1 MRLLSKFPVVLLD
14 LNGTCMFGG
23 DRFGVGE
30 DFYTT
35 YCAIG
40 GRRLSAAEVTRY
52 VRACYEGM
60 SRAYA
65 DPQCYEDFP
74 SLTEGLQRY
83 ACPPGSE
90 LRLLEQV
97 FTLHEVGAVPA
108 WAAAVLRRL
117 ASTHKL
123 ALVTNIWAPKGAW
136 LAEFERVG
144 LADVFRQAVFSS
156 DFRCIKPSPRLYHTA
171 LHGVGARP
179 QEALFVGDSL
189 RYDLA
194 GAKQVGLATVRITS
208 QPRPH
213 PSVDYRVSSLRE
225 LETLAA

>member
-1 MRLLSKFPVVLLD
+1 MRLLSKFTVVLLD
-14 LNGTCMFGG
+14 LNGMCMFGE
-23 DRFGVGE
+23 DKFGVGE

-52 VRACYEGM
+52 ARACYECM
-60 SRAYA
+60 SRVYA
-65 DPQCYEDFP
+65 DPQCYEDFT

-97 FTLHEVGAVPA
+97 FTLHEVGAVPSR
-108 WAAAVLRRL
+108 AAAVLRRL
-117 ASTHKL
+117 VSTHKL

-144 LADVFRQAVFSS
+144 LAD
-156 DFRCIKPSPRLYHTA
+156 
-171 LHGVGARP
+171 
-179 QEALFVGDSL
+179 
-189 RYDLA
+189 
-194 GAKQVGLATVRITS
+194 
-208 QPRPH
+208 
-213 PSVDYRVSSLRE
+213 
-225 LETLAA
+225 

>member
-1 MRLLSKFPVVLLD
+1 
-14 LNGTCMFGG
+14 
-23 DRFGVGE
+23 
-30 DFYTT
+30 
-35 YCAIG
+35 
-40 GRRLSAAEVTRY
+40 
-52 VRACYEGM
+52 
-60 SRAYA
+60 
-65 DPQCYEDFP
+65 
-74 SLTEGLQRY
+74 

-144 LADVFRQAVFSS
+144 LADVFRQPVFSS
-156 DFRCIKPSPRLYHTA
+156 DFRGIKPSPRLYHRA
-171 LHGVGARP
+171 LDGVGAGP